1 MEDRE
6 IEWET
11 DLEVGLTLV
20 WIPPKTGQKEAGSV
34 REMFGKAT
42 SLVIIVGCFLF
53 LYNLPLPFCSDE
65 RLTLQNISFSEFAT
79 VVNFNQPATSI

>member
-1 MEDRE
+1 MGDRE

-53 LYNLPLPFCSDE
+53 Y
-65 RLTLQNISFSEFAT
+65 AT
-79 VVNFNQPATSI
+79 YPSHFTPMNG